1 MKKKI
6 IIPIILII
14 IVLGGLYLYE
24 ENYLKGNAKI
34 EKTYFEIPAG
44 FHEVKGD
51 DIINLTDGNTSIF
64 IRDHKHRTVEKG
76 IQDYKDMKGENY
88 TLNVTRYNVG
98 NITVSKGS
106 CVDEPTTLHYWYVDN
121 GDLYEIYTWTA
132 NNNTDDVVSGLI
144 SSMRFFYI

>member
-24 ENYLKGNAKI
+24 DNYLKGHAKI

-51 DIINLTDGNTSIF
+51 DIINLTDGKSSIF
-64 IRDHKHRTVEKG
+64 IRDHKKRTVETG
-76 IQDYKDMKGENY
+76 VQEYKDMKGENY
-88 TLNVTRYNVG
+88 TINISTYNVG
-98 NITVSKGS
+98 NISVTKANTLEEPNTV
-106 CVDEPTTLHYWYVDN
+106 HYWYIDN

-132 NNNTDDVVSGLI
+132 NNQTDEIVSGLI
-144 SSMRFFYI
+144 SSMRFFII